1 MRNGYY
7 GPDIFGN
14 YHTPYDHDS
23 IGRKMEQYY
32 DDEMNPK
39 KPIPAKLIAG
49 IASGTVLG
57 AAALVALGK
66 ALIDQSKK

>member
-1 MRNGYY
+1 MRKGYY

-32 DDEMNPK
+32 DNDMNPRT
-39 KPIPAKLIAG
+39 PIPGKLIAG
-49 IASGTVLG
+49 IASGVVLG
-57 AAALVALGK
+57 GAAIIALGR
-66 ALIDQSKK
+66 AMIEQSKK